1 MCILNIVR
9 PLTLLKNKGQQK
21 KAEALPAPAPAPG
34 AAKDG
39 PKRPPEEEGVTE
51 SVFELLGDGLFPTA
65 EMVKA
70 SVDGAFLHKLRE
82 RCGGPMGGSCSPFG
96 LEVRSTSNFNETYLH
111 CRRQYDREGAFRIFV
126 KNQELY
132 KLRRRVLNDSGS
144 LRSREHAQQ

>member
-1 MCILNIVR
+1 MDARFLF
-9 PLTLLKNKGQQK
+9 PTTEHKNKGQQK

-82 RCGGPMGGSCSPFG
+82 RCGGQGH
-96 LEVRSTSNFNETYLH
+96 E
-111 CRRQYDREGAFRIFV
+111 
-126 KNQELY
+126 
-132 KLRRRVLNDSGS
+132 
-144 LRSREHAQQ
+144 